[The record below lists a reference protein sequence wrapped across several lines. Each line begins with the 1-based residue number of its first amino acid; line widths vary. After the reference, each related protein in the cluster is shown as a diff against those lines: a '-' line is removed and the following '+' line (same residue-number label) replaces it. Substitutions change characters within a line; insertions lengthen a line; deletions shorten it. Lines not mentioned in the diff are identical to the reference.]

1 MIKNPPPSI
10 ANVRPPIVAVMG
22 HIDHGKS
29 TLLDFIRQSNVV
41 ASEAGGITQSISAYE
56 VVREKNGQPHTI
68 TFIDTPGHA
77 AFQTMRE
84 RGAQIAD
91 IAILVV
97 SAEEGV
103 KPQTLEALTAI
114 TEAGLPYIV
123 AINKIDRPNAS
134 PERTKQSLAENNIL
148 IEEYGGTIPAAAI
161 SAKTGAG
168 IDELLDLVL
177 LVAEI
182 SELKT
187 DPSAAGS
194 GYILETNRDP
204 RQGVTATLIIKNG
217 TVRVGD
223 FLIINQLVA
232 KIKRLNNFMGQAV
245 DSLVASAPAQV
256 LGLPELPPVGANFA
270 TATAKSAA
278 EALAKKPEAAAPT
291 HPTRPLTTTDDPLK
305 AIIPVLIKAD
315 VAGAVEAVS
324 REVKNQATPNVAIAV
339 IGSGVG
345 QITENDIKLASGS
358 NRSLVLGFNV
368 SIQPSALEL
377 AEINGITV
385 KTFDIIYKLSEW
397 LALEVA
403 NRTPRVTAEEVTGQA
418 KILKFF
424 SAARTK
430 QVIGGSVTSGT
441 IGLGR
446 AVKIMRRETE
456 IGRGKIVE
464 LQQLKTAVKEVS
476 EGNQFG
482 AMIDAKVTIAPG
494 DLIQVVEMVTK

>member
-1 MIKNPPPSI
+1 M
-10 ANVRPPIVAVMG
+10 
-22 HIDHGKS
+22 
-29 TLLDFIRQSNVV
+29 
-41 ASEAGGITQSISAYE
+41 
-56 VVREKNGQPHTI
+56 
-68 TFIDTPGHA
+68 
-77 AFQTMRE
+77 
-84 RGAQIAD
+84 
-91 IAILVV
+91 
-97 SAEEGV
+97 
-103 KPQTLEALTAI
+103 
-114 TEAGLPYIV
+114 
-123 AINKIDRPNAS
+123 
-134 PERTKQSLAENNIL
+134 

-232 KIKRLNNFMGQAV
+232 KIKRLNNFKGQAV
-245 DSLVASAPAQV
+245 ESLVASAPAQV
-256 LGLPELPPVGANFA
+256 LGLPELPLVGASFA
-270 TATAKSAA
+270 TATTKSTA
-278 EALAKKPEAAAPT
+278 ETLAQKPEAIAPAN
-291 HPTRPLTTTDDPLK
+291 PARPLTTTDDPLK

-324 REVKNQATPNVAIAV
+324 REVKNQATPSVAIAV

-377 AEINGITV
+377 AEVNGITV

-446 AVKIMRRETE
+446 AVKIMRREAE